1 MNMKFIA
8 VFLFISILSN
18 CGDSKEALVGV
29 WDCEVIVGE
38 NSGIGFDYKMSFTK
52 DKQWIPNL
60 SKDLKLEY
68 SIRRSKIVT
77 KSEIGLNIYSDYTLY
92 GNKLKIDTLGLLSTC
107 TKE

>member
-18 CGDSKEALVGV
+18 CGDHKEALVGV

-92 GNKLKIDTLGLLSTC
+92 GNKLKIDTLGLLSNC
-107 TKE
+107 TRE